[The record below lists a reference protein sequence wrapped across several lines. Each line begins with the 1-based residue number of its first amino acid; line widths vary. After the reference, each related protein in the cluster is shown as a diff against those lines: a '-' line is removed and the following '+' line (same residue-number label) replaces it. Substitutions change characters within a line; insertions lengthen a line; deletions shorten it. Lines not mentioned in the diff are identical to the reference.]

1 MIQFD
6 ILRVRKVLGNLR
18 VHLDNRIQELLMK
31 TTLLKYKTIREVVV
45 FGDSIKKEL
54 GGASRRDILA

>member
-6 ILRVRKVLGNLR
+6 ILRVRKVPGSLR

-31 TTLLKYKTIREVVV
+31 TTLLKCKTMREVVV
-45 FGDSIKKEL
+45 FGDSIEKEL